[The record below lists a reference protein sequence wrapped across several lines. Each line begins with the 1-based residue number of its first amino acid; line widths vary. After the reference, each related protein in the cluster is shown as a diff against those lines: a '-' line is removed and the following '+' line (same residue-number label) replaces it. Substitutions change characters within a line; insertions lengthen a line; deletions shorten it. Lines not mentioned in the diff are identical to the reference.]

1 VGVTPGG
8 AEKMIDQLF
17 GSKTRVKL
25 LSLFFN
31 NPGRPFYVREITRK
45 IDEQINSVRRELANL
60 LTVGLISSEGSN
72 NRLYYEVN
80 PKYEYYEPL
89 RSIFTSMPMKSPDP
103 VMKETQEEDQ
113 IIKRLRST
121 GSVTFA
127 FLSGSFTRDT
137 HTNIDIFVVG
147 DINKARLA
155 KVVADMEREMGR
167 ELNYSALTPD
177 EYNYRLSLNDR
188 FLTTVLEAKK
198 IVVIDGQ
205 QDKPLA
211 HSDVT
216 FGEFLGLEPRDTAG
230 LNGQPVAIS
239 IKTQP
244 R

>member
-1 VGVTPGG
+1 MV
-8 AEKMIDQLF
+8 EQLF

-60 LTVGLISSEGSN
+60 LSVGLVSSDGSN

-80 PKYEYYEPL
+80 PKYEYYEQL
-89 RSIFTSMPMKSPDP
+89 RSIFTTMPVKSTDP
-103 VMKETQEEDQ
+103 VVKETREEDK

-121 GSVTFA
+121 GSITFA
-127 FLSGSFTRDT
+127 FLTGTFARETR
-137 HTNIDIFVVG
+137 TNVDIFVVG

-155 KVVADMEREMGR
+155 KVVAEMEKDMGR

-177 EYNYRLSLNDR
+177 EYQYRLSLNDR
-188 FLTTVLEAKK
+188 FITNVLEARK
-198 IVVIDGQ
+198 IVIIDGQ
-205 QDKPLA
+205 EKPLA
-211 HSDVT
+211 HNDVT
-216 FGEFLGLEPRDTAG
+216 FGEYVSVSTRERLGRG
-230 LNGQPVAIS
+230 
-239 IKTQP
+239 